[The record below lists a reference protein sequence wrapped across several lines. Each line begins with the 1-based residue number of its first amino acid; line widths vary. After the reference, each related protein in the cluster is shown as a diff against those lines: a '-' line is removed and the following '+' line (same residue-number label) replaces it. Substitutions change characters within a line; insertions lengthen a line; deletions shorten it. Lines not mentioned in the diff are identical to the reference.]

1 MEELQNSLEAHEQ
14 QVNEGQNG
22 ERAQEQALQAQ
33 TSHKNKGVGGS
44 NKKKEKWKGGRSEG
58 ADESLNGQNQYHIEH
73 DHGEYSN
80 RRSVKYNKSHNE
92 SWIPC

>member
-33 TSHKNKGVGGS
+33 TCHKNKGVGGS
-44 NKKKEKWKGGRSEG
+44 NKKEKGKMEGR
-58 ADESLNGQNQYHIEH
+58 
-73 DHGEYSN
+73 
-80 RRSVKYNKSHNE
+80 KK
-92 SWIPC
+92 